1 MEVFYM
7 RKPIIAGNWKMYKT
21 LSEAIDFVKAVKSS
35 IPSTDVDSVIC
46 APALFLPTLV
56 KEAEGSNLA
65 IGAQTMH
72 YKEEGAFTGEISPS
86 QLEDIKAQYVILGHS
101 ERRQYDNETD
111 EGVNKKAHA
120 AFTHNLT
127 PIICVGETLE
137 EREANN
143 TVVKVSSQVGAALK
157 GLSIEQIAKTVIAYE
172 PIWAI
177 GTGKTATA
185 HDANEVCKAIRNT
198 VKEIAGDVAAESIRI
213 QYGGSVKPEN
223 VVELL
228 SMEHIDGAL
237 VGGASLK
244 PDSYLKLLEAGANA

>member
-1 MEVFYM
+1 M

-21 LSEAIDFVKAVKSS
+21 LSEAIEFVEAVKLSV
-35 IPSTDVDSVIC
+35 PATDQVDSVIC
-46 APALFLPTLV
+46 APALFLPSLV
-56 KEAEGSNLA
+56 SKTEGTNLA

-72 YKEEGAFTGEISPS
+72 YENEGAFTGEVSPA
-86 QLEDIKAQYVILGHS
+86 QLEDIKVQYVILGHS

-111 EGVNKKAHA
+111 EKVNKKAHA

-137 EREANN
+137 EREACN
-143 TVVKVSSQVGAALK
+143 TVVKVSSQVGEALK
-157 GLSIEQIAKTVIAYE
+157 GLTPEQVAKTVIAYE

-177 GTGKTATA
+177 GTGKTATSQ
-185 HDANEVCKAIRNT
+185 DANEVCAAIRKT
-198 VKEIAGDVAAESIRI
+198 VEEVAGEVAAEMIRI

-244 PDSYLKLLEAGANA
+244 PDSFLKLLEAGANA

>member
-1 MEVFYM
+1 M

-21 LSEAIDFVKAVKSS
+21 LSETIEFVEAVKASV
-35 IPSTDVDSVIC
+35 PATDKVDSVIC
-46 APALFLPTLV
+46 APALFLPSLV

-72 YKEEGAFTGEISPS
+72 YENEGAFTGEISPV
-86 QLEDIKAQYVILGHS
+86 QLEDIKVQYVILGHS

-111 EGVNKKAHA
+111 EGVNKKVHA
-120 AFTHNLT
+120 AFAHKLT

-137 EREANN
+137 EREASN

-157 GLSIEQIAKTVIAYE
+157 GLNAEQVAKTVIAYE

-185 HDANEVCKAIRNT
+185 QDANEVCAAIRKT
-198 VKEIAGDVAAESIRI
+198 IEEVAGDVAAEMIRI

-237 VGGASLK
+237 VGGASLI
-244 PDSYLKLLEAGANA
+244 PESYLKLLEAGANA